1 MKEQGRNCINS
12 RIRVHMIFM
21 CIIGLDLSIIYIY
34 IVNLVNKQ
42 QAIKMIINDNVIQ

>member
-34 IVNLVNKQ
+34 IYIVNLVNELQ
-42 QAIKMIINDNVIQ
+42 TIENG